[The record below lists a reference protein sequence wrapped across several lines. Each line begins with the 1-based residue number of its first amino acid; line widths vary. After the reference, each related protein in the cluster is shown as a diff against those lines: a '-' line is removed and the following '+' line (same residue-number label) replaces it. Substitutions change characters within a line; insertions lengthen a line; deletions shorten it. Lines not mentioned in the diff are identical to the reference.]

1 MYAPRA
7 AGRKSL
13 EPPRGRRLASSA
25 GGLEQGFE
33 GGREGSVLE
42 AVPGATEGPGDRSA
56 SRTRRSLFG
65 TDTQRGVLTG
75 LSRER
80 NLRSKI

>member
-1 MYAPRA
+1 MTRFLLKRY
-7 AGRKSL
+7 
-13 EPPRGRRLASSA
+13 ELAL
-25 GGLEQGFE
+25 GTLN
-33 GGREGSVLE
+33 
-42 AVPGATEGPGDRSA
+42 VPTVYL
-56 SRTRRSLFG
+56 RTQWSFFG

>member
-1 MYAPRA
+1 LHAQNTQFPFYDLD
-7 AGRKSL
+7 KSITL
-13 EPPRGRRLASSA
+13 
-25 GGLEQGFE
+25 
-33 GGREGSVLE
+33 
-42 AVPGATEGPGDRSA
+42 
-56 SRTRRSLFG
+56 RSLFG

>member
-1 MYAPRA
+1 MYAQGPR
-7 AGRKSL
+7 RK
-13 EPPRGRRLASSA
+13 EFGPPRGRRLASSA

-33 GGREGSVLE
+33 VVGGGRVLKRS
-42 AVPGATEGPGDRSA
+42 PGQRKPGDRSA